1 MSNLFFPWSSA
12 SSSSRS
18 SPVAIGMTSSTLVG
32 AGLSPGEERRG
43 EVRLNTAGAVERGA
57 ARAEDDDA
65 AARRREGAR
74 VWRRR
79 HMAAAAAVAAV
90 VFSGRPSRRWS
101 WRCRG
106 LVRCRGRGAWA
117 FGASVSGWPVTAPP
131 ALPQGV
137 RRGFP
142 LRRRYSENV
151 LCSRSNSKQGR
162 AIRCAPLHE
171 TPRRPLVPSSVDLV
185 SASQDSHVTSWIHNH
200 RPPSYIRGLK

>member
-1 MSNLFFPWSSA
+1 
-12 SSSSRS
+12 
-18 SPVAIGMTSSTLVG
+18 V
-32 AGLSPGEERRG
+32 RRN
-43 EVRLNTAGAVERGA
+43 VAGAVERGA
-57 ARAEDDDA
+57 ARAEDDDVAA
-65 AARRREGAR
+65 AARWREVAR

-90 VFSGRPSRRWS
+90 VFSGRPSRRWG

-106 LVRCRGRGAWA
+106 LVRCRGAWA

-131 ALPQGV
+131 ALQQGV
-137 RRGFP
+137 RGGFP
-142 LRRRYSENV
+142 MRRRYSENV

-162 AIRCAPLHE
+162 AIRCAAPLHE

-200 RPPSYIRGLK
+200 RPPGYIRGLK